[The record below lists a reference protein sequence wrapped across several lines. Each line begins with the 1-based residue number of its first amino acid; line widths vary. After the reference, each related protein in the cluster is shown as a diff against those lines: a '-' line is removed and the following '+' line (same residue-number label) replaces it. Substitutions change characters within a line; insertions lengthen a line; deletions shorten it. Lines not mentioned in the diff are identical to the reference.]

1 MKPGGER
8 EAEEKCSR
16 HEKGGMNMRGFKI
29 GGSGSYRRSH
39 GGDGALT
46 ERKEGRGGR
55 IAYLPN

>member
-8 EAEEKCSR
+8 EGEEKCSR

-39 GGDGALT
+39 GGGALT
-46 ERKEGRGGR
+46 ERRGGEG
-55 IAYLPN
+55 A